1 MLYSYKK
8 LELALEGIAEECT
21 GYQTKNGAV
30 DVNVFPAGRT
40 DRPLLLWPHPGGSVG
55 RTRGV
60 DAAPLCQII
69 LSCRAE
75 MLNSC

>member
-30 DVNVFPAGRT
+30 DVNTFPAGRT
-40 DRPLLLWPHPGGSVG
+40 PLTGRCSCGRIRADRWAE
-55 RTRGV
+55 RGV
-60 DAAPLCQII
+60 SMRHGHAK
-69 LSCRAE
+69 
-75 MLNSC
+75 